1 MAGKPAPSRNEPL
14 CQWHQA
20 PVTLIYQWK
29 IKEGMGGGWRK
40 HNPKAEQSKWLLW
53 KHCISLQ
60 STWSWCKQGWLCLHH
75 HADCWVLT
83 DNRRWCSLFLTV
95 LNLTSF
101 HLFPFESLAMA
112 LYWQQDS
119 KEKFWLIK
127 ETWSTNLRTDWFN
140 IVLCHIVPAIAWQR
154 LIFARI
160 KKISLCC
167 DSKGNIFWKA
177 WGCTWLSKWSEFL

>member
-1 MAGKPAPSRNEPL
+1 MAGKPAPPSNEPL

-29 IKEGMGGGWRK
+29 IKEGMGVGGGGGWRK
-40 HNPKAEQSKWLLW
+40 HNPKAEQSKWLPW

-60 STWSWCKQGWLCLHH
+60 STWSWCKQGWLCMHH

-95 LNLTSF
+95 LNLISF
-101 HLFPFESLAMA
+101 HVFPFESLAMA

-127 ETWSTNLRTDWFN
+127 GNLVYLFENWLVQYSLMSYRSSHCLATSHFCKDQEDFFMLW
-140 IVLCHIVPAIAWQR
+140 LQR
-154 LIFARI
+154 KHLLKSLGMYLII
-160 KKISLCC
+160 
-167 DSKGNIFWKA
+167 
-177 WGCTWLSKWSEFL
+177 

>member
-1 MAGKPAPSRNEPL
+1 MAPGTCHIDISVENKGGNG
-14 CQWHQA
+14 W
-20 PVTLIYQWK
+20 
-29 IKEGMGGGWRK
+29 GGGGGGGETTKPPPPPPPPPPRRN
-40 HNPKAEQSKWLLW
+40 HNPKAEQSKWRPW

-95 LNLTSF
+95 LNLISF

-127 ETWSTNLRTDWFN
+127 GNLVYLFENWLVQYSLMSSRSSHCLATSHFCKDQEDFFMLW
-140 IVLCHIVPAIAWQR
+140 LQR
-154 LIFARI
+154 KHLLKSLGMYLII
-160 KKISLCC
+160 
-167 DSKGNIFWKA
+167 
-177 WGCTWLSKWSEFL
+177 